1 MAKTIT
7 NTRQKFIHELAD
19 IYDAEHYFLDGM
31 RQVEQQAS
39 NEQLRSGIQEHI
51 QQTEGQIRNLEQA
64 FQALGEQPKRVS
76 CESAKGLVSDDQKAI
91 QEAASSEIRDVL
103 IDGGLSKME
112 HYEIASYRGLVT
124 GAEQMSQQEV
134 LRLLQE
140 NLQQEEQTAQK
151 LEHLAAQLLQTA
163 AKSEGGQAQ

>member
-7 NTRQKFIHELAD
+7 STREKFIHELAD

-39 NEQLRSGIQEHI
+39 KEQLRSWIQEHI
-51 QQTEGQIRNLEQA
+51 QQTEGQIRNLEQV

-76 CESAKGLVSDDQKAI
+76 CESAKGLVSDAQKAI
-91 QEAASSEIRDVL
+91 QGAASSEIRDTL
-103 IDGGLSKME
+103 IDGGLSKVE

-124 GAEQMSQQEV
+124 GAEQMSQLEV

-140 NLQQEEQTAQK
+140 NLQEEQTAHK